1 MFYEDLKK
9 LRPVEFKR
17 YCGVKPKTFERM
29 VAVVGGHQE
38 KRRRKSGRPPNLS
51 LADQILLTLEYWREY
66 RTFFHLGRSWGLHES
81 SICRIVQRVETIL
94 TTSKAFLCPVRDGFS
109 KLTTLSR
116 RWSWMRAKRRS
127 NGLKKTAALLQ
138 RQEEA
143 PHTEKPSGN
152 QYAHPTDPL

>member
-29 VAVVGGHQE
+29 VAAVGDYQE
-38 KRRRKSGRPPNLS
+38 KRRRKSGRPPKLS
-51 LADQILLTLEYWREY
+51 LADQRLLTLEYWREY
-66 RTFFHLGRSWGLHES
+66 RTFFHLGKLWGLHES

-94 TTSKAFLCPVRDGFS
+94 TESRAFALPG
-109 KLTTLSR
+109 K
-116 RWSWMRAKRRS
+116 KRLQQADHTIEVVVVDASETPIERP
-127 NGLKKTAALLQ
+127 KKTAALLQ
-138 RQEEA
+138 RPEEA

-152 QYAHPTDPL
+152 Q